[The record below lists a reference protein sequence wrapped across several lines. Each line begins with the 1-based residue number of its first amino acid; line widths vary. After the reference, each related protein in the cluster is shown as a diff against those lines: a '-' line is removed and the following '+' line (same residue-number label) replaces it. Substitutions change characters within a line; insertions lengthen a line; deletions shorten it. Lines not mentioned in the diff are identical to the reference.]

1 MSSHDAAGEVIF
13 VVLRAADLLVRY
25 PAAMRVVV
33 VGAGAWGLPTAAE
46 LARRGHD
53 TVLIDR
59 HGPAHTLGSSS
70 GPTRIW
76 RLSHPDALRVRLA
89 LRAVDAWERLES
101 LTGIQA
107 ILRRGIL
114 WRDENSA
121 PRVMAALA
129 SENVPFEVYDPDDVA
144 KVFPGLRPDGRIG
157 VWQETAGPVL
167 ASSALDAHMGL
178 FAMNGGRLRVG
189 PNIRSIE
196 TTAHGVRLTSE
207 EGESFNADVAVLAP
221 GPGAGA
227 LFAALGI
234 DVTFAPV
241 LEQVCHVGNAPAP
254 DMLPCLYDGPLGD
267 EPGMYGMPT
276 PGRGYKLGVDYALR
290 EWAEDDVDR
299 APSTFVSSIIS
310 ERVERNFTNLD
321 PTVLDAQVCSW
332 TDSPDGR
339 FVIDTVLDGRV
350 ILAAG
355 DSGEGF
361 KFSALMGLVLADLA
375 EGKVPDANI
384 ATFGLARF
392 ANGGG
397 VVPGPRTLGS

>member
-1 MSSHDAAGEVIF
+1 
-13 VVLRAADLLVRY
+13 
-25 PAAMRVVV
+25 MRVVV
-33 VGAGAWGLPTAAE
+33 VGAGCWGLPAAAE

-59 HGPAHTLGSSS
+59 HGPAHQLGSSS

-89 LRAVDAWERLES
+89 LRSVEAWERLES

-121 PRVMAALA
+121 PRVMAALT
-129 SENVPFEVYDPDDVA
+129 SENVPFEVYEPDDVT

-167 ASSALDAHMGL
+167 ASSALDAQVGL
-178 FAMNGGRLRVG
+178 LAMNGGHLEVG

-196 TTAHGVRLTSE
+196 STANGVRLTGQD
-207 EGESFNADVAVLAP
+207 GEVFDADVAVVAP

-227 LFAALGI
+227 LFEAMGLEVG
-234 DVTFAPV
+234 FAPV
-241 LEQVCHVGNAPAP
+241 LEQVCHVGKAPAT
-254 DMLPCLYDGPLGD
+254 DLMPCLYDGPIGD

-276 PGRGYKLGVDYALR
+276 PGRGYKLGIDYSLR
-290 EWAEDDVDR
+290 EWSESDLDR
-299 APSTFVSSIIS
+299 VPSPQVSALIS
-310 ERVERNFTNLD
+310 ERVVRNFTELD

-339 FVIDTVLDGRV
+339 FVIDTVMEGRV
-350 ILAAG
+350 VVAAG

-361 KFSALMGLVLADLA
+361 KFSALMGLILADLA
-375 EGKVPDANI
+375 EGISPDADV
-384 ATFGLARF
+384 ATFAMARF

>member
-1 MSSHDAAGEVIF
+1 
-13 VVLRAADLLVRY
+13 
-25 PAAMRVVV
+25 MRVVV
-33 VGAGAWGLPTAAE
+33 VGAGCWGLPAAAE

-59 HGPAHTLGSSS
+59 HGPAHQLGSSS

-89 LRAVDAWERLES
+89 LRSVDAWERLES

-107 ILRRGIL
+107 ILRRGLL
-114 WRDENSA
+114 WRGEESA
-121 PRVMAALA
+121 PRVIAALTA
-129 SENVPFEVYDPDDVA
+129 ENVPFEVYEPDDVT
-144 KVFPGLRPDGRIG
+144 KVFPGLRPDGRVG

-167 ASSALDAHMGL
+167 ASSALDAQVGL
-178 FAMNGGRLRVG
+178 FAMNGGRLEIG
-189 PNIRSIE
+189 PNIRAIE
-196 TTAHGVRLTSE
+196 STSEGVRLTAE
-207 EGESFNADVAVLAP
+207 DGRVFEAEVAVIAP

-227 LFAALGI
+227 LFEALDL
-234 DVTFAPV
+234 DVKFEPV
-241 LEQVCHVGNAPAP
+241 LEQVCHVGRAPAT
-254 DMLPCLYDGPLGD
+254 DSMPCLYDGPIGD

-276 PGRGYKLGVDYALR
+276 PGRGYKLGIDHSLR
-290 EWAEDDVDR
+290 AWSEDDLDR
-299 APSTFVSSIIS
+299 APSPYVSSLIS
-310 ERVERNFTNLD
+310 ERVVRNFTELD

-339 FVIDTVLDGRV
+339 FVIDTVMDGRV
-350 ILAAG
+350 VVAAG

-361 KFSALMGLVLADLA
+361 KFSALMGLILADLA
-375 EGKVPDANI
+375 EGQSPDADV

>member
-1 MSSHDAAGEVIF
+1 
-13 VVLRAADLLVRY
+13 
-25 PAAMRVVV
+25 
-33 VGAGAWGLPTAAE
+33 
-46 LARRGHD
+46 
-53 TVLIDR
+53 
-59 HGPAHTLGSSS
+59 
-70 GPTRIW
+70 
-76 RLSHPDALRVRLA
+76 
-89 LRAVDAWERLES
+89 
-101 LTGIQA
+101 
-107 ILRRGIL
+107 
-114 WRDENSA
+114 
-121 PRVMAALA
+121 MAALA

-167 ASSALDAHMGL
+167 ASSALDAQVGL

-196 TTAHGVRLTSE
+196 ATAHGVRLTSE
-207 EGESFNADVAVLAP
+207 DGESFDADVAVLAP

-227 LFAALGI
+227 LFEALGI

-241 LEQVCHVGNAPAP
+241 LEQVCHVGKAPAT
-254 DMLPCLYDGPLGD
+254 DNLPCLYDGPMGD

-276 PGRGYKLGVDYALR
+276 PGRGYKLGVDYSIR
-290 EWAEDDVDR
+290 SWAEDDLDR
-299 APSTFVSSIIS
+299 APSPYVSSIIS
-310 ERVERNFTNLD
+310 ERVVRNFLTLD

-339 FVIDTVLDGRV
+339 FVIDTVMDGRIV
-350 ILAAG
+350 VAAG

-361 KFSALMGLVLADLA
+361 KFSALMGLILADLA
-375 EGKVPDANI
+375 EGNAPDADV